1 MAGMTISHGFPTVL
15 AAAAASV
22 LLAAC
27 GGSGSG
33 GGSGK
38 QPDDSAEL
46 AFAACLRKAGID
58 APDPQRGPNGE
69 MRQQIRV
76 PKGISPKRMEQ
87 IQRDCQ
93 RKSGFSP
100 KPPSKAEQARF
111 RDAALKFARCMR
123 AHGVDVPDPQPGAG
137 GIIIGKRAGGT
148 SKVGPDP
155 DSPSFRRAQE
165 ACASF
170 LPGGKG
176 KGGGPGLSTSGG
188 PKK

>member
-1 MAGMTISHGFPTVL
+1 LIADMTISHGFPTVL
-15 AAAAASV
+15 AAAAASM

-27 GGSGSG
+27 AGSGSG
-33 GGSGK
+33 GGSAK

-58 APDPQRGPNGE
+58 APDPQRGPNGRV
-69 MRQQIRV
+69 RQRIRV
-76 PKGISPKRMEQ
+76 PKGISPERMEQ

-93 RKSGFSP
+93 KKSGFSP
-100 KPPSKAEQARF
+100 KAPSKAEQARF

-137 GIIIGKRAGGT
+137 GIVIGKRSGST
-148 SKVGPDP
+148 SKIGPDP
-155 DSPSFRRAQE
+155 DSPTFRRAEE
-165 ACASF
+165 ACSSF

-176 KGGGPGLSTSGG
+176 KGGASLSTSGG